1 MRSHLR
7 RCPACGRYSMEEVC
21 GSCGSATASPAPP
34 KFSPEDRYGPY
45 RRVAV
50 KEEYG
55 ENGKHNRV

>member
-1 MRSHLR
+1 
-7 RCPACGRYSMEEVC
+7 MEEVC